1 MAFSS
6 GGGGVRSEINITPL
20 VDVVL
25 VLLIIFMVATP
36 ILQMGLDVEVPPKV
50 EITGAPPPSEQN
62 QLVITVKHDG
72 IYLNSNKMATP
83 QDLAN
88 AIGAQMRGR
97 ATADKVVFINS
108 EDQIPFDQAVVA
120 TASFFSSRSSSSR
133 KRSRSSPPASARSGC
148 SILPSPTVSNAG
160 SRSCSS
166 PRDTGSSRSSRTRTT
181 ARSKPSAVSPSPMRF
196 SSS

>member
-62 QLVITVKHDG
+62 QLVITIKHDG
-72 IYLNSNKMATP
+72 IYLNAQKMASP
-83 QDLAN
+83 KALAD

-97 ATADKVVFINS
+97 AVADKVVFINS
-108 EDQIPFDQAVVA
+108 EDQLPFDQAV
-120 TASFFSSRSSSSR
+120 TAMDAAHEGGAMKIGFLTDAP
-133 KRSRSSPPASARSGC
+133 K
-148 SILPSPTVSNAG
+148 
-160 SRSCSS
+160 
-166 PRDTGSSRSSRTRTT
+166 
-181 ARSKPSAVSPSPMRF
+181 
-196 SSS
+196 

>member
-1 MAFSS
+1 MSMSAGS
-6 GGGGVRSEINITPL
+6 GQGVRSEINITPL

-72 IYLNSNKMATP
+72 MYLNTTKMATSQEP
-83 QDLAN
+83 AN

-97 ATADKVVFINS
+97 AVADKVVFI
-108 EDQIPFDQAVVA
+108 
-120 TASFFSSRSSSSR
+120 
-133 KRSRSSPPASARSGC
+133 
-148 SILPSPTVSNAG
+148 
-160 SRSCSS
+160 
-166 PRDTGSSRSSRTRTT
+166 
-181 ARSKPSAVSPSPMRF
+181 
-196 SSS
+196 